1 MKKLNL
7 KQSSG
12 SGKPQTEADS
22 GTAEPEVDLS
32 PILSLP
38 SSVFETGIV
47 DQTNFVAVLE
57 ALTLVETTVDF
68 HKKVVSPNFH
78 KFLSFGLNLLE
89 LGVKSDS
96 GFGLRTTFSSDPSS
110 SLQPIELSIRLR
122 PRESFDLKRR

>member
-38 SSVFETGIV
+38 ASVVETGIV

-57 ALTLVETTVDF
+57 ALTLVETTVT
-68 HKKVVSPNFH
+68 SA
-78 KFLSFGLNLLE
+78 LECISCGTARQTTAWELLTTNPAAA
-89 LGVKSDS
+89 S
-96 GFGLRTTFSSDPSS
+96 G
-110 SLQPIELSIRLR
+110 
-122 PRESFDLKRR
+122 